1 MTSYDHDIIE
11 CIADDYKNSL
21 LNTNNEMIYSL
32 LNIDGILHNPT
43 MNVKELL
50 DIIHHFK
57 TKAGDT
63 FVTTYVKAGTTW
75 TQQIIHLL
83 LRNGE
88 PGKYVNVIKLLLLF
102 PIYIE

>member
-11 CIADDYKNSL
+11 SIAEDYNNSL

-43 MNVKELL
+43 MNVEELV
-50 DIIHHFK
+50 DIIHNFK
-57 TKAGDT
+57 TKDGDT

-83 LRNGE
+83 LRKGE
-88 PGKYVNVIKLLLLF
+88 SGKLQC
-102 PIYIE
+102 IYYI

>member
-11 CIADDYKNSL
+11 SIADDYNNSL

-43 MNVKELL
+43 MNVEELL

-57 TKAGDT
+57 TKDGDT

-83 LRNGE
+83 LRKGE
-88 PGKYVNVIKLLLLF
+88 SGKLHY
-102 PIYIE
+102 IYIYIYIYIFIKS